1 MLKSVEEEIN
11 ISDNLWSDSQ
21 FSSLRAQMETDYK
34 FWAEYDY
41 KVPKKHG
48 KWENVSDNSPKVLM
62 NKIIG
67 LLSASWTQ
75 IYIPSNDQDRLHRK
89 EIAKTEQV
97 AIGSIAMANRALTS
111 RPLGKSIQ
119 DSISF
124 FAPMR
129 GGTAVRVWCYEKDG
143 KMIPDIR
150 VYDVLNCTFNTQR
163 FEYRYYEE
171 PDYLNY
177 EYGIKLNNS
186 SKKTLCREIWYRD
199 EWGVLVEDKFVKKYK
214 TNLNYMPIRVATCG
228 SVPAISSE
236 TFTDTLKHAFVSAYF
251 NNRELYD
258 NKSKMLSVL
267 LTRGLEAGKIKIVGK
282 YDSSYSQG
290 EIPKELSKL
299 GYSGD
304 DTGDSGGDGRNE
316 LIMLDTAKGQEFVNT
331 VAPPPDNQLLD
342 SYRIFEGKDVLGSVD
357 PIAWGQLNSSGAS
370 GALAAELRSSALEFM
385 IPFRKNLEE
394 NMAWIAEEVIRQYK
408 NQDFSTTRFSG
419 KSDSRERFSVEISPE
434 EITDEET
441 FECELVID
449 RLRDEAQELGMAIQK
464 VQSGLSSRKTAMV
477 KHNIV
482 EDPDAEMDRM
492 KAELAEQDP
501 VMRYRYWAYKFEDDG
516 TEEGKFMAQYCM
528 YVSQQLMLKTMNGE
542 LNPPVMQDRGMNNPG
557 VTPQT
562 EIGNIASQVR

>member
-1 MLKSVEEEIN
+1 
-11 ISDNLWSDSQ
+11 
-21 FSSLRAQMETDYK
+21 
-34 FWAEYDY
+34 
-41 KVPKKHG
+41 
-48 KWENVSDNSPKVLM
+48 
-62 NKIIG
+62 
-67 LLSASWTQ
+67 
-75 IYIPSNDQDRLHRK
+75 
-89 EIAKTEQV
+89 
-97 AIGSIAMANRALTS
+97 
-111 RPLGKSIQ
+111 
-119 DSISF
+119 
-124 FAPMR
+124 
-129 GGTAVRVWCYEKDG
+129 
-143 KMIPDIR
+143 
-150 VYDVLNCTFNTQR
+150 
-163 FEYRYYEE
+163 
-171 PDYLNY
+171 
-177 EYGIKLNNS
+177 
-186 SKKTLCREIWYRD
+186 
-199 EWGVLVEDKFVKKYK
+199 
-214 TNLNYMPIRVATCG
+214 
-228 SVPAISSE
+228 
-236 TFTDTLKHAFVSAYF
+236 
-251 NNRELYD
+251 
-258 NKSKMLSVL
+258 
-267 LTRGLEAGKIKIVGK
+267 
-282 YDSSYSQG
+282 
-290 EIPKELSKL
+290 
-299 GYSGD
+299 
-304 DTGDSGGDGRNE
+304 
-316 LIMLDTAKGQEFVNT
+316 MLDTAKGQEFVNT

-408 NQDFSTTRFSG
+408 NQDFSTTRFTG
-419 KSDSRERFSVEISPE
+419 KSDKMERFSVEISPE
-434 EITDEET
+434 DITDEET